1 MSSSLKKFGIALLVL
16 VTFVFIYE
24 SGKQKPINWNES
36 FNNRDKNPY
45 GLYIL
50 DQEIDALLKTDSLTR
65 FNSSIYEFL
74 EYEDYDTLSPS
85 TLIVIGSAGIDLDQY
100 TADYLK
106 AYIEAGNTALVLYS
120 NPNIAFLEAF
130 GLSKEETAYNDI
142 NDTEPNT
149 VLELTN
155 EHLTKQRFRIKN
167 DYYNVNL
174 QILDST
180 KSNVEV
186 LGYKTVN
193 GATKQVDLVRVKQG
207 KGQLILGTSP
217 IIFTNFYLVESN
229 NHLYVESV
237 FSYLPESQ
245 NHYLYVKSLGTLDTP
260 EESSSLLRF
269 IFGNVALKWA
279 WYFFLLGLLVFTLF
293 TAKRRQRIIPIIPP
307 VKNTTIEF
315 TKTVSN
321 LYIQSKD
328 YNDLIHKSIIY
339 SLEKIRRVYYIDTA
353 VLDEKFVHHYQLKTN
368 KNKADILAFVNL
380 VNEFKKTSFLAT
392 QEDLVRLHQV
402 TKKILD

>member
-1 MSSSLKKFGIALLVL
+1 MNSSLKKFGIALLVL

-120 NPNIAFLEAF
+120 NPNIAFLETF
-130 GLSKEETAYNDI
+130 GLSKEETAYHDI

-149 VLELTN
+149 VLELAN

-167 DYYNVNL
+167 DSYNVNL

-180 KSNVEV
+180 KSNVDV

-193 GATKQVDLVRVKQG
+193 GASKQVDLVRIKQG

-217 IIFTNFYLVESN
+217 IIFTNFYLLESN

-237 FSYLPESQ
+237 FSYLPENQ
-245 NHYLYVKSLGTLDTP
+245 NHYLYVKSLGTPDTP

-328 YNDLIHKSIIY
+328 YNDLMHKSIIY

-380 VNEFKKTSFLAT
+380 VNEFKKTNFLAT